1 MIYTKE
7 HEDWLKANSHIYY
20 KDLPKAFNQ
29 TFGTNL
35 NIDNIRYLI
44 RKYRIKKPRF
54 RFTKNHIN
62 WLKNNRNDY
71 SLAELAEQF
80 NKQFNTNTTKGT
92 LSVILPKYNI
102 HLDSRKQ
109 GKKLSKEEEQW
120 IIDNYKKYQNQEN
133 YNYLL
138 EKDFKSQF
146 NWSPSPNNFK
156 GIFKR
161 LGLNKPTHHIS
172 STDIGHTKRIQN
184 VWYIKVSNNI
194 PTSNKRRADR
204 YNYRRKAHVL
214 YEQYYNIKINDDK
227 QLVIHLDNNLNNFSK
242 DNLYLIS
249 RKAFEIY
256 HGSNYKNQSLETKIN
271 ALTISEIQALIKDLE

>member
-7 HEDWLKANSHIYY
+7 HEDWLKANAHIYY

-44 RKYRIKKPRF
+44 RKYHIKHRF
-54 RFTKNHIN
+54 IFTTEHIT
-62 WLKNNRNDY
+62 WLQNNRNNY
-71 SLAELAEQF
+71 SLTELAEQF
-80 NKQFNTNTTKGT
+80 NKQFNTNTNKHT
-92 LSVILPKYNI
+92 LSVVLPKHNI
-102 HLDSRKQ
+102 HLDNRKHS
-109 GKKLSKEEEQW
+109 KKLSKEEEQW

-156 GIFKR
+156 NIFKR
-161 LGLNKPTHHIS
+161 LNLNKPIHHIS
-172 STDIGHTKRIQN
+172 STNLGHTKRIQN
-184 VWYIKVSNNI
+184 IWYIKVSNDI
-194 PTSNKRRADR
+194 PKSNKRKPSR

-214 YEQYYNIKINDDK
+214 YEQYHNIKVDDNK
-227 QLVIHLDNNLNNFSK
+227 QLVLHLDNNLNNFSK

-256 HGSNYKNQSLETKIN
+256 HGSNYNNQSLDTKIN
-271 ALTISEIQALIKDLE
+271 ALTLSEIQALLKDLE

>member
-7 HEDWLKANSHIYY
+7 HEDWLKANAHIYY

-44 RKYRIKKPRF
+44 RKYHIKPRF
-54 RFTKNHIN
+54 IFTTEHIT
-62 WLKNNRNDY
+62 WLQNNRNN
-71 SLAELAEQF
+71 LNLTELTELF
-80 NKQFNTNTTKGT
+80 NKQFNTCITKKT
-92 LSVILPKYNI
+92 MSVIL
-102 HLDSRKQ
+102 SRYHIYSDTRKL

-120 IIDNYKKYQNQEN
+120 IMDNYKKYQNQEN

-156 GIFKR
+156 NIFKR
-161 LGLNKPTHHIS
+161 LGLNKPIHYIS
-172 STDIGHTKRIQN
+172 STSLGHTKRIQN
-184 VWYIKVSNNI
+184 IWYIKVSNDI
-194 PTSNKRRADR
+194 PKSNKRKAER

-214 YEQYYNIKINDDK
+214 YEQYHNIKIDDNK
-227 QLVIHLDNNLNNFSK
+227 QLVLHLDNNLNNFSK

-256 HGSNYKNQSLETKIN
+256 HGSNYNNQSLDTKIN
-271 ALTISEIQALIKDLE
+271 ALTLSEIQALLKDLE